1 MRPPPSTLLSVFAL
15 TLIVGCVSANRFG
28 GDIAFTN
35 KSTSELWVEIAGFDY
50 NPPCGVLI
58 PGGLKG
64 SHMGAMRLPAQVI
77 LTWSEGYASY
87 NDPNA
92 TRHTNAVS
100 LSSVSN
106 CPSSA
111 TITFEFTSN
120 RVWRVF
126 CENR

>member
-1 MRPPPSTLLSVFAL
+1 MRAPLFTLFSIFVLAL
-15 TLIVGCVSANRFG
+15 VVGCASANRFD

-35 KSTSELWVEIAGFDY
+35 KSTYELWVEVAGFEY
-50 NPPCGVLI
+50 EPPCGVLI

-77 LTWSEGYASY
+77 LTWSEGRASY
-87 NDPNA
+87 NDPTA
-92 TRHTNAVS
+92 ARHTNVVS

-126 CENR
+126 CERQ